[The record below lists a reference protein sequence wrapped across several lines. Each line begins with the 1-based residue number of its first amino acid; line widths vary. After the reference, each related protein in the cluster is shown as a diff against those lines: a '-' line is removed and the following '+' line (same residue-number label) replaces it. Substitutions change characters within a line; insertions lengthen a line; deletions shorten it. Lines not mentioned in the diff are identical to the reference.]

1 VLSISGEQIHELS
14 IDDEARKA
22 LQGDQDYIE
31 SIISAATLR
40 QRETVPLSEE
50 QIEEYDSLILA
61 GVK

>member
-40 QRETVPLSEE
+40 QRETVPLS
-50 QIEEYDSLILA
+50 
-61 GVK
+61 